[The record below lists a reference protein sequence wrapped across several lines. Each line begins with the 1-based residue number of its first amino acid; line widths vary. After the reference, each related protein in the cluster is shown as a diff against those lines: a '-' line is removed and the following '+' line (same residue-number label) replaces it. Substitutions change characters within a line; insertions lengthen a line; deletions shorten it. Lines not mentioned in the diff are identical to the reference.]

1 MDKTI
6 KESFREKTGLDW
18 QWKAGKT
25 SYGYGLMSIG
35 KKLEYAHRVSYQIHN
50 GKIPQG
56 MHVLHSCDDPGCVNP
71 EHLHLG
77 TNEDNIREKVERGR
91 SVYQVY
97 YGEENPMSKFTNKQV
112 IDIRKRYKNGTRQ
125 CVFVKEYGVSATTIS
140 DIVNRKIWKHI

>member
-50 GKIPQG
+50 GKIPPG

-77 TNEDNIREKVERGR
+77 TNADNIREKVERGR
-91 SVYQVY
+91 CAKGEKSPKSKLKTKDVIKIRDKHKAGSTIADLAREYSV
-97 YGEENPMSKFTNKQV
+97 GRT
-112 IDIRKRYKNGTRQ
+112 
-125 CVFVKEYGVSATTIS
+125 CIS
-140 DIVNRKIWKHI
+140 YIVNRINWKHI